1 MSHFTTTALANE
13 FFLVE
18 GTDVRGKYGEC
29 IVDGGEWLAIKRAL
43 GTDTAKE
50 QLDAAIEEFFK
61 PLVEA
66 ADAFT
71 AAKAPVVDALSVV
84 VLNEGTAG
92 EPARE
97 REVVHLGRD
106 AQILRAIEE
115 GATNR
120 LLWVDGTL
128 VITAAPAEIQ
138 EPPVAENSPLF
149 FT

>member
-1 MSHFTTTALANE
+1 MSNFTTTALANE

-18 GTDVRGKYGEC
+18 GTDVRGRYGEH
-29 IVDGGEWLAIKRAL
+29 VLDGSEWLAIKRAL

-50 QLDAAIEEFFK
+50 QLNAAIEEFFK

-84 VLNEGTAG
+84 VLNEGTTG

-97 REVVHLGRD
+97 REVIHLSQ
-106 AQILRAIEE
+106 ASQILRAIEE
-115 GATNR
+115 GTTDR
-120 LLWVDGTL
+120 LLWVDGSL
-128 VITAAPAEIQ
+128 VLTAAPAEIQ

>member
-1 MSHFTTTALANE
+1 MSNFTATALANE
-13 FFLVE
+13 SFLVE
-18 GTDVRGKYGEC
+18 GTDIRGKYGEC
-29 IVDGGEWLAIKRAL
+29 VIHGDEWLAIKRAL

-66 ADAFT
+66 AEAFT
-71 AAKAPVVDALSVV
+71 EAKAPVVDALSVI

-115 GATNR
+115 GTTDR
-120 LLWVDGTL
+120 LLWVNDVL
-128 VITAAPAEIQ
+128 MITAAPAEIHT
-138 EPPVAENSPLF
+138 PPVAENSPLF
-149 FT
+149 

>member
-1 MSHFTTTALANE
+1 MSNFTTTLLANE
-13 FFLVE
+13 HFLVE
-18 GTDVRGKYGEC
+18 GTDVRGNYAGC
-29 IVDGGEWLAIKRAL
+29 IVDGSEWLAIKRAL

-66 ADAFT
+66 AEAFT
-71 AAKAPVVDALSVV
+71 EAKAPVVDALSVI

-115 GATNR
+115 GTTDR
-120 LLWVDGTL
+120 LLWVNDVL
-128 VITAAPAEIQ
+128 MITAAPAEIHT
-138 EPPVAENSPLF
+138 PPVAENSPLF